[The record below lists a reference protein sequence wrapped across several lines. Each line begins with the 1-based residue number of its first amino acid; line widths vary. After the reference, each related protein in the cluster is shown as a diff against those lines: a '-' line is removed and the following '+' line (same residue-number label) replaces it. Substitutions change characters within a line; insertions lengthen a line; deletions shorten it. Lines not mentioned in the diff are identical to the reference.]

1 MALKEKIEKKAE
13 EIKDTIVENRRFLHK
28 NPELSMDLPITYDYV
43 KGKLEGMGYTVEN
56 CGKSGILA
64 TAGGKKEGKVFLI
77 RGDMDALPIV
87 EETDLEFKSTNDNMH
102 ACGHDMHT
110 SMLLGAA
117 EILKEFEDEIEGT
130 IKLMFQP
137 GEETL
142 LGAKS
147 MVDAGILENPSV
159 DAAIMIHVMAGIP
172 LPSGMVVVTP
182 PGAFTA
188 ASDWFEIKVQGQGGH
203 GAMPNTTVD
212 PINVASHIH
221 QSLQALNSRELPPE
235 ETAVV
240 TVGRFVGGTTSNVI
254 PDTAELNGTIRTFSA
269 ETRAFVAERIK
280 DISEYTAKA
289 FRATAEAKIIEG
301 CPSVVNDKQLVEDT
315 KNILK
320 ELLDENQILDA
331 EKVMPGG
338 QMAGSEDFGYV
349 SEKVPGLFLGISAG
363 NSEEGY
369 EYPQHHPKVMFDE
382 SVLPLGAS
390 VYAYTAMKWL
400 EQNK

>member
-1 MALKEKIEKKAE
+1 MLLKEKLQQKALE
-13 EIKDTIVENRRFLHK
+13 LHDEIVENRRFLHQ
-28 NPELSMDLPITYDYV
+28 NPELSMDLPITYKFV
-43 KGKLEGMGYTVEN
+43 KEKLEAMGYNVEN
-56 CGKSGILA
+56 CGKSGIL
-64 TAGGKKEGKVFLI
+64 TSVGGKKPGKVFLI

-87 EETDLEFKSTNDNMH
+87 EEVDLAFKSNNENMH

-117 EILKEFEDEIEGT
+117 EILKEFENEIQGT

-147 MVDAGILENPSV
+147 MVEAGILENPSV
-159 DAAIMIHVMAGIP
+159 HAALMIHVMAGIP

-203 GAMPNTTVD
+203 GAMPNTTID

-240 TVGRFVGGTTSNVI
+240 TVGRFVAGTTSNVI
-254 PDTAELNGTIRTFSA
+254 PDTAELNGTIRTFSPK
-269 ETRAFVAERIK
+269 TRAFIGERIK
-280 DISEYTAKA
+280 DISKYTAKA
-289 FRATAEAKIIEG
+289 FRASAEAKIIEG
-301 CPSVVNDKQLVEDT
+301 CPSVVNDKLLVQQT
-315 KNILK
+315 KDILSD
-320 ELLDENQILDA
+320 LLDEKQLLDA
-331 EKVMPGG
+331 ELVMPGG
-338 QMAGSEDFGYV
+338 KMAGSEDFGYV
-349 SEKVPGLFLGISAG
+349 SEKVPSLFLGITAG
-363 NSEEGY
+363 NTEDGY
-369 EYPQHHPKVMFDE
+369 KYPQHHPKVKFDE
-382 SVLPLGAS
+382 SVLSLGAS